1 MTGALVDSV
10 ALMRVALAVCR
21 PSLHLCPLSCE
32 GPNANDSDA
41 IVKYLSPATSTAII
55 RCPRA
60 SYRLVWTAITHL
72 SHVPEYTPGSGYAG
86 KRAGAMN
93 RPCVFRVVRVSGTM
107 RKAEEEAIRRGR
119 REVARVR
126 GAKEGV
132 VLGGLFGEDAAGDD
146 VGVGVEDVDM
156 DDDDNGDDSD

>member
-1 MTGALVDSV
+1 MIGESVDLVV
-10 ALMRVALAVCR
+10 LMPVVLAVC
-21 PSLHLCPLSCE
+21 PHLFSFTLWSWVA
-32 GPNANDSDA
+32 NANTNGLGA
-41 IVKYLSPATSTAII
+41 TVKYLSPATSTAII

-93 RPCVFRVVRVSGTM
+93 RPCVFRVIRVSGTM

-126 GAKEGV
+126 GVKEGV
-132 VLGGLFGEDAAGDD
+132 VLGGLFGA
-146 VGVGVEDVDM
+146 GVEDVDM

>member
-1 MTGALVDSV
+1 MPVV
-10 ALMRVALAVCR
+10 LAVC
-21 PSLHLCPLSCE
+21 PHLFSFTLWSWVA
-32 GPNANDSDA
+32 NANTNGLGA
-41 IVKYLSPATSTAII
+41 TVKYLSPATSTAII

-72 SHVPEYTPGSGYAG
+72 SHVPEYIPGSGYAG

-93 RPCVFRVVRVSGTM
+93 RPCVFRVIRVSGTM

-126 GAKEGV
+126 GVKEGV
-132 VLGGLFGEDAAGDD
+132 VLGGLFGAGDD
-146 VGVGVEDVDM
+146 IGAGVEDVGM